1 MEGFFTMATQ
11 ITHPHF
17 RLMGE
22 TIDVRGNVN
31 VQNVP
36 NNLSSAL
43 GALDN
48 ANMQSLL
55 GQSCQFQN
63 LRPII
68 IYTKHYFRA
77 IVAITNVCFYVIF
90 MIKNL
95 IKTYKGENC
104 LHLNQINCLC
114 QKNDY
119 LKN

>member
-1 MEGFFTMATQ
+1 VG
-11 ITHPHF
+11 
-17 RLMGE
+17 
-22 TIDVRGNVN
+22 GNVN

-48 ANMQSLL
+48 VNMQSLL
-55 GQSCQFQN
+55 GQSCQLQN
-63 LRPII
+63 VRLII
-68 IYTKHYFRA
+68 IYIKLHFRA

-90 MIKNL
+90 VIEIL

-114 QKNDY
+114 QKIDY
-119 LKN
+119 FKN

>member
-1 MEGFFTMATQ
+1 MEGFSTMATQ

-22 TIDVRGNVN
+22 TIDVGGNVN

-43 GALDN
+43 GALDS

-55 GQSCQFQN
+55 GQSCQLQN
-63 LRPII
+63 VKPII

-77 IVAITNVCFYVIF
+77 IVAITNVCFHVIF
-90 MIKNL
+90 IFEIL

-104 LHLNQINCLC
+104 LHLKTNMIVQ
-114 QKNDY
+114 ND
-119 LKN
+119 